1 MILRYTTNYEF
12 QSLGAC
18 VLGTVRLRAQP
29 TSEEAAPVGRSTS
42 VSGGILEH
50 LAVKQGQLRLL
61 C

>member
-29 TSEEAAPVGRSTS
+29 TSEEAAPIRKEHFS
-42 VSGGILEH
+42 VRRNS
-50 LAVKQGQLRLL
+50 
-61 C
+61 